1 MDLRAIGIFDS
12 GFGGISVLRDIAKVM
27 PNENLIYYGDSANA
41 PYAQNLLR
49 PSCPYLKTAQTFSW
63 QGM

>member
-27 PNENLIYYGDSANA
+27 PNENLI
-41 PYAQNLLR
+41 
-49 PSCPYLKTAQTFSW
+49 
-63 QGM
+63 